1 MSQQE
6 QLSGKKGGG
15 TQNADVILSAAGE
28 SHRGLLRRK
37 NEDSFCV
44 AYSRDRKCMLAVVAD
59 GVGGHSRGE
68 VASYI
73 CCRELLNAFLKQVK
87 TLNTA
92 EKAKNF
98 LAEEL
103 EKINSSVYLRNRAN
117 RGLTRPMGTT
127 VNAVVFLQDCLVMAN
142 AGDSRLYQLLSG
154 ADELKQ
160 LSTDHSFKAAV
171 VDSSGSEC
179 VRRNMENVIYRA
191 VGLHRNFE
199 IELKEFTLVSGS
211 RYLICT
217 DGMYRQL
224 PANTVRDTLKK
235 ASAPRNALDV
245 FMRTALVSGGKDN
258 ITGIAVFTKGGQNE

>member
-1 MSQQE
+1 MSQQQ
-6 QLSGKKGGG
+6 QLSGNAGSG
-15 TQNADVILSAAGE
+15 TEHADMILSAAGE
-28 SHRGLLRRK
+28 SHRGLLRKK

-44 AYSRDRKCMLAVVAD
+44 VRSPDRKSVFAVVAD
-59 GVGGHSRGE
+59 GIGGHSRGE

-73 CCRELLNAFLKQVK
+73 CCRELANAFLKNIK
-87 TLNTA
+87 NLTDA
-92 EKAKNF
+92 EKTKNF
-98 LAEEL
+98 LSEEL
-103 EKINSSVYLRNRAN
+103 EKINSSVYQRNRAN
-117 RGLTRPMGTT
+117 CGLKRPMGTT
-127 VNAVVFLQDCLVMAN
+127 VNAVVFLPDSLVMAN
-142 AGDSRLYQLLSG
+142 AGDSRLYQLLPET
-154 ADELKQ
+154 DELQQ

-171 VDSSGSEC
+171 AAASGKEC
-179 VRRNMENVIYRA
+179 VKGMENVIYRA